1 MVCTGALRLMRLE
14 QSERVGVEGR
24 LRGWERACG
33 ADPSGP
39 VGHDR
44 DFTVYSEGDGSHRR
58 VLSRGRK

>member
-1 MVCTGALRLMRLE
+1 MRLE

-33 ADPSGP
+33 ADPLGP

-44 DFTVYSEGDGSHRR
+44 DFAVYSEGDGSHRK